1 MQAYLPP
8 HSDRPLCLGD
18 APGLNVTPLI
28 QRFKQLQNDLEMHA
42 LTPHQ
47 AGASWREIGLELACY
62 ETAYRQDPERR
73 HLGQTVH
80 WQRGVWSDTEE
91 HESPEMLE
99 NYRVYDAHFGVMR
112 MDAMTRS
119 ELAHQCLSTLRRT
132 ASDLPDTFLTREH
145 QRTLA
150 AAFTTMLVQIF
161 PATQGEKPTS
171 ASPDE
176 PFDRV
181 EGRWRNG
188 HHLFGLCC
196 CMGRECLHEAADAI
210 QADDLDEACR
220 AVDRASLYLAASSAA
235 MVYTTDFPAQ
245 HYRNKIRA
253 AMPPGFS
260 GSHNSDFNHFK
271 QLKGKLQ
278 VVAMK
283 RWGKSTDQW
292 PAPLLAAF
300 SHFRDTDLL
309 DLDQHILIAA
319 ANIGFGLSLK
329 QTHERQADASAIGA
343 LRRMAEVRKK
353 DFHLPE

>member
-8 HSDRPLCLGD
+8 HSDRPLCLGE
-18 APGLNVTPLI
+18 PPSLCVEPLV
-28 QRFKQLQNDLEMHA
+28 QRIKRLQNDLETLA
-42 LTPHQ
+42 LTPDLVCQ
-47 AGASWREIGLELACY
+47 GWREIALELAHY
-62 ETAYRQDPERR
+62 ESFYRHDPERR
-73 HLGQTVH
+73 HQGQTVR
-80 WQRGVWSDTEE
+80 WQRGVWSDTDE

-99 NYRVYDAHFGVMR
+99 FYRVYDAHFGVMR

-132 ASDLPDTFLTREH
+132 ACDLPDTFLTREH
-145 QRTLA
+145 HRTLA
-150 AAFTTMLVQIF
+150 AAFTSMLGQIF
-161 PATQGEKPTS
+161 PASQGEKPTGLTT
-171 ASPDE
+171 E
-176 PFDRV
+176 PAFDRV

-210 QADDLDEACR
+210 RADDLDEACR
-220 AVDRASLYLAASSAA
+220 AVDRASLYLAASTAA

-245 HYRNKIRA
+245 HYRNQIRA

-278 VVAMK
+278 VVAMQ
-283 RWGKSTDQW
+283 RWGRSSEHW

-329 QTHERQADASAIGA
+329 QSNERQADASAIGS

-353 DFHLPE
+353 DFHLPP